1 MIKKVVS
8 PKTKKLYVNTA
19 TAKTIS
25 SYLLS
30 KGIDAAQLESTIA
43 CSPDDLSAPDA
54 RLPISS
60 YHALWEL
67 ALSFTNDPTLGLK
80 LAENPYNDEMGVV
93 AHIFFNSPTLIA
105 GLKQYERYY
114 SLVNEGMHIE
124 IETDSVL
131 AKVKFINDVD
141 IPYCNPDME
150 HTLGISVVRVKQNIS
165 DSLSLEAVHFQ
176 HSAPNDLSK
185 YSNLFNCPVLF
196 NQKCCCLI
204 FKKEFLEYKLPKRSA
219 YLYKILLKHIESL
232 IKKVKPSP
240 TFSQRVK
247 SLIEQNLENDFVD
260 AEHIAEKLFM
270 SRHTLYR
277 KLKTESIQFHDLVD
291 SIREEK
297 AYLYLDQDKHN
308 LSEIAFLLGFSELSA
323 FSRAFKR
330 WTGKSPAKYIKSLKK

>member
-1 MIKKVVS
+1 MIKKVV
-8 PKTKKLYVNTA
+8 PHKAKTLYVNTS

-30 KGIDAAQLESTIA
+30 KGIDPVQLESTIT

-67 ALSFTNDPTLGLK
+67 ALSFTGDYSLGLK
-80 LAENPYNDEMGVV
+80 LAENPYNVEMGVV
-93 AHIFFNSPTLIA
+93 AHIFFNSPTLIS

-124 IETDSVL
+124 VDTDKTL
-131 AKVKFINDVD
+131 AKVKFINDVEVA
-141 IPYCNPDME
+141 YCSPDME
-150 HTLGISVVRVKQNIS
+150 HTLAISVVRVKQNIS

-176 HSAPNDLSK
+176 HKPPPDLSN

-196 NQKCCCLI
+196 NQEHCSLI
-204 FKKEFLEYKLPKRSA
+204 FKKEFLDYKLPKRSA
-219 YLYKILLKHIESL
+219 YLHKILLKHIESL
-232 IKKVKPSP
+232 IKKIKPSP
-240 TFSQRVK
+240 RFSEKVK
-247 SLIEQNLENDFVD
+247 ALIERNLENDYVD

-277 KLKTESIQFHDLVD
+277 KLKAESIQFHDLVD
-291 SIREEK
+291 KIREEK
-297 AYLYLDQDKHN
+297 AYQYLENRNHN

-330 WTGKSPAKYIKSLKK
+330 WTGKSPAKYIKSQQE